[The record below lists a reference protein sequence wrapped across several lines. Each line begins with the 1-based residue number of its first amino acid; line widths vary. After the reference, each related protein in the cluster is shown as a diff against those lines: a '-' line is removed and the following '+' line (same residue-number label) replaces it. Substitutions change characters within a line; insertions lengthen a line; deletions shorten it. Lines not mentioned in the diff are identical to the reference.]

1 LIVSTKPPY
10 SITSGIMKEIS
21 SISEKLGEVKAKYLN
36 RPSQNLRKQNR
47 IKTIHSSLKI
57 EGNTLTQ
64 EQITDIIENKRVI
77 GPQNEIQEVTN
88 VISVYDNLH
97 TFNHLSQI
105 SFLVAHKLLMEELI
119 EKPGNYRTEN
129 ADILHSSRV
138 AHLAPSPGL
147 VPSLMK
153 DLFTYLI
160 TGDELTLVKSCVF
173 HYEMEFIHPF
183 ADGNGRMGRLWQTLI
198 LMKEFPVFEYL
209 PYETMIQQTQDD
221 YYRALSASD
230 KSGNSTDFVHYMLH
244 VINSSLGELL
254 DFNSRTLR
262 VTDRIENFITMDIRE
277 FSRKNYMNVFKDIST
292 ATASRDLK
300 YGVESGFF
308 KKTGTKNKTI
318 YRVCQNQ

>member
-1 LIVSTKPPY
+1 MIVSMKPPY

-36 RPSQNLRKQNR
+36 RPSPNLRKQNR

-57 EGNTLTQ
+57 EGNTLTK
-64 EQITDIIENKRVI
+64 EQITAIIENKRVI

-88 VISVYDNLH
+88 AIRVYDNLQ
-97 TFNHLSQI
+97 TFNPLSQK

-119 EKPGNYRTEN
+119 EKPGKYRTEN
-129 ADILHSSRV
+129 AGILHGSRV

-147 VPSLMK
+147 VRSLMK
-153 DLFTYLI
+153 DLFTYLK

-230 KSGNSTDFVHYMLH
+230 KLGNSTDFVHYMLH

-254 DFNSRTLR
+254 DFNSRTLK
-262 VTDRIENFITMDIRE
+262 VTDRIEYFMTMDIRE